1 MSARLLLLERFG
13 YVTDRLLLVAVTIGT
28 TPFNFELVEAVCGCD
43 GEGVGLMEVGLSLGL
58 SLGLGLGLGSSGFWI
73 PSTALIPM
81 AMLIG
86 RGLPPEAS
94 LHSFE
99 WQNPVNILKLFKL
112 TSRWY

>member
-13 YVTDRLLLVAVTIGT
+13 YVTDRLLLVAVTMGT

-43 GEGVGLMEVGLSLGL
+43 GEGVGL